1 MRLRKFRSLILASAS
16 PQRKEL
22 LARIGLPFTVVPSRV
37 GEDSPEK
44 DPRRLVVDLALR
56 KALSVAKNRPR
67 DLVLGAD
74 TVVWCRGKF
83 CLKPRD
89 ARDGARMLGWLNGR
103 WQEIHTGVALV
114 ADGGG
119 RVWTGA
125 AMSRALARKL
135 PAPTLQALAAK
146 HLDKAGGY
154 AVQDK
159 DDPFIRKVVG
169 ERSNVIGLPLGAVR
183 RLLRRALGP
192 GRGPRAGKRKTGTLS
207 ARRPRR
213 R

>member
-1 MRLRKFRSLILASAS
+1 MKLRTDRRFILASAS
-16 PQRKEL
+16 PQRKRL
-22 LARIGLPFTVVPSRV
+22 LAKLSIPFVVIPSRV

-56 KALSVAKNRPR
+56 KALSVAQRRPQ

-114 ADGGG
+114 AEGGR

-125 AMSRALARKL
+125 AVSRALARKL
-135 PAPTLQALAAK
+135 PPRTLKAMAAK

-192 GRGPRAGKRKTGTLS
+192 ERTPRAGKRKTGRLS
-207 ARRPRR
+207 ARRPRPR
-213 R
+213 